1 MAKKKTPKKSSDD
14 EKTSQDELWK
24 GIITELFEDF
34 VAYFMPDLYVD
45 IDWTKKY
52 TFLEQEL
59 TKIYSKSMISRKF
72 NDKLVS
78 VFLKNGNE
86 QWILIHIEIQAYTDP
101 DFAERMFIYY
111 YRAFDRYA
119 QKIVAMALFADDSK
133 SYKPDVYR
141 YEYYQTEHLYRYRT
155 YKVLEQNEEALIN
168 SDNPFA
174 MVILAA
180 LYRIR
185 NEQET
190 PEIQYDFKLQLI
202 RMLIAQ
208 KIPKSKILH
217 LLIFIDSLV
226 KLSEKYQ
233 RQINSEIETLTNIPK
248 DMKLTWNNP
257 QLKRAFETYF
267 DRLEEYER
275 IGLEKGREEG
285 IEKGIEKGK
294 MLMMS
299 QMEKERHRF
308 VFNLFT
314 KQNWNV
320 DQIVQISEL
329 DRTYIEQLLK
339 ENGLLKN

>member
-1 MAKKKTPKKSSDD
+1 
-14 EKTSQDELWK
+14 
-24 GIITELFEDF
+24 
-34 VAYFMPDLYVD
+34 
-45 IDWTKKY
+45 
-52 TFLEQEL
+52 
-59 TKIYSKSMISRKF
+59 MISRKF

-141 YEYYQTEHLYRYRT
+141 YEYYKTKHIYEYRT

-285 IEKGIEKGK
+285 REEGK

-299 QMEKERHRF
+299 QLEDERHRFTKNLTEERKRF